1 MLGKRGRKEGEFF
14 DKLGALFCGATAEGE
29 SGFVNLMR
37 IKNRYYLQ
45 ISEKIDEMVDAIA
58 PTGEAFREEIFDKL
72 CTFFGRYFCESG
84 SVYFRRIPAFYPAR
98 EQVYADGRDMELT
111 WKTRGLYYVKSDYLI
126 QSMHVHVGDEKN
138 LRRFYFDAASVKHR
152 KNNERRDFVFAY
164 KKFCKTE
171 NEAVITVSFSE
182 NGSKTKDDEVLKK
195 MRNEGFSCNEEEWAN
210 ACAIFRR
217 QTEADFFIHKDAGA
231 FLREQFD
238 MWMYQYMFREE
249 SDFGEERM
257 RQLRGLREIAEKI
270 ITFIGQFE
278 NELVRVWKKP
288 KFARGGGYV
297 ITANKL
303 TLKVLQKATK
313 HAGAKKQTQE
323 WRDLE
328 LVGNKFKFADI
339 GKDDKCFLP
348 LDTKYFKDMEEE
360 ILACL
365 GDLDIALDGEMIKSD
380 NWQALNT
387 LRRKY
392 EGRVKCVY
400 IDPPFNLDT
409 SDQFNYRTNYK
420 DASWATMLENRLALA
435 RDFLSVDGSIFV
447 RCGHDGNHILRFVLN
462 LVFGNDNY
470 KNEIIVR
477 RAEKEKGELMKQ
489 FKAMT
494 AMMVNYDVIYW
505 FSITPGARFNFITK
519 SIDKNKGKAKWHS
532 FWKAEDR
539 KDMRYNLLGVDL
551 SQTGKGQWM
560 WEKSRAMRAVN
571 NYKEYLEKYSQTMDL
586 EAYWRHY
593 SGAYYEKHNTPL
605 EFVRRDIN
613 KRNKGVSSVSV
624 SSVKYWI
631 SPRVSIVS
639 DNNWTDIKGY
649 SNDWRFKTENSE
661 SLLYRILKHIPN
673 DGDVVMDFFAG
684 SGTTQAVAQKLGRKW
699 LGVEMGEHFDTVIMQ
714 RLKKVLAGYAS
725 GISNETEY
733 KGGGAFAYYALEQ
746 YEEALTKM
754 RYKDGDLLNN
764 EKTRKPFEQ
773 YVFLTDDKMAYV
785 TTLKGDGKISKRRKA
800 GVSKAKI
807 EINLSALYDD
817 INLPVTLANAIGSP
831 LRRRTAKT
839 LEYANGAQ
847 FPVVLSKMTEEQKI
861 NLLTILRPYLW
872 WGE

>member
-1 MLGKRGRKEGEFF
+1 MLGKRGEKESEFF
-14 DKLGALFCGATAEGE
+14 NKLGALFCGATAEGA

-37 IKNRYYLQ
+37 VKNRYYRQ
-45 ISEKIDEMVDAIA
+45 ISEKIDEMVDVIA
-58 PTGEAFREEIFDKL
+58 PTGSDFREEIFDKL

-84 SVYFRRIPAFYPAR
+84 SVYFRRIPAFYPVR

-111 WKTRGLYYVKSDYLI
+111 WKTRNLYYVKSDYLI
-126 QSMHVHVGDEKN
+126 QSMRVSIGDEGN

-152 KNNERRDFVFAY
+152 KNNERRDFVFAF
-164 KKFCKTE
+164 KKLRKIE
-171 NEAVITVSFSE
+171 DEKEAVITVSFSKQ
-182 NGSKTKDDEVLKK
+182 NSKTNDDEVLKK
-195 MRNEGFSCNEEEWAN
+195 MRDGKFTCDEKEWAN
-210 ACAIFRR
+210 ACTIFRR
-217 QTEADFFIHKDAGA
+217 QTEADFFIHKDATE

-270 ITFIGQFE
+270 IAFIGQFE
-278 NELVRVWKKP
+278 DELVRVWKKP

-303 TLKVLQKATK
+303 TLKVMQKMAK
-313 HAGAKKQTQE
+313 HMRAKEQVQE
-323 WRDLE
+323 WRHLG
-328 LVGNKFKFADI
+328 LVDNKFKFADI

-348 LDTKYFKDMEEE
+348 LDTKYFDGMEEE

-392 EGRVKCVY
+392 EGRVKCIY
-400 IDPPFNLDT
+400 IDPPFNLDA

-420 DASWATMLENRLALA
+420 DSSWATMLENRLVLA
-435 RDFLSVDGSIFV
+435 RNFLSADGAIFV
-447 RCGHDGNHILRFVLN
+447 RCGHDGNHVLRFVLN

-494 AMMVNYDVIYW
+494 TMMVNYDVIYW
-505 FSITPGARFNFITK
+505 FSTTPRCKFNFITK
-519 SIDKNKGKAKWHS
+519 PIGKKQGKAKWHS

-539 KDMRYNLLGVDL
+539 KDMRYNLLDVDL
-551 SQTGKGQWM
+551 SQIGKGQWM
-560 WEKSRAMRAVN
+560 WEKIRAMRAVN
-571 NYKEYLEKYSQTMDL
+571 NYKEYLKKYSHMDL
-586 EAYWRHY
+586 EAYWRRY
-593 SGAYYEKHNTPL
+593 SGAYYEKYNVPL
-605 EFVRRDIN
+605 EFVCRETN

-649 SNDWRFKTENSE
+649 SNNWGFKTENSE
-661 SLLYRILKHIPN
+661 SLLYRVLKHIPN
-673 DGDVVMDFFAG
+673 DGDIVMDFFAG

-699 LGVEMGEHFDTVIMQ
+699 LGVEMGEHFDTVIMP
-714 RLKKVLAGYAS
+714 RLKKVLAGDAS
-725 GISNETEY
+725 GISGETDY

-746 YEEALTKM
+746 YEEALAKM
-754 RYKDGDLLNN
+754 RYKDGDLLDN
-764 EKTRKPFEQ
+764 EKTREPFEQ
-773 YVFLTDDKMAYV
+773 YVFLTDDKMSYA
-785 TTLKGDGKISKRRKA
+785 TTLKDDGKTSKRGKA
-800 GVSKAKI
+800 SAHKAKI

-817 INLPVTLANAIGSP
+817 INLPETLANAIGSP
-831 LRRRTAKT
+831 LRRRTTKT
-839 LEYANGAQ
+839 LEYANGDQ
-847 FPVVLSKMTEEQKI
+847 FPVISKMTEEQKI
-861 NLLTILRPYLW
+861 NILTILRPYLW